1 MLSKAILGEDY
12 LYSVHRHIQFNALWN
27 DDAKFKSVATHRGR
41 LKYEFSNVYDM
52 WRLTAKNSL
61 KFFRLVFT
69 VKRIHSI
76 AQWAIFWRRKEGII
90 LENLSIIIIFK
101 LFDVLH

>member
-27 DDAKFKSVATHRGR
+27 DDAKFKSVAATHRDR

-52 WRLTAKNSL
+52 WRLTAK
-61 KFFRLVFT
+61 KFFEVF
-69 VKRIHSI
+69 SL
-76 AQWAIFWRRKEGII
+76 GIYCKK
-90 LENLSIIIIFK
+90 NP
-101 LFDVLH
+101 